1 MKKIIFVFLFLNSL
15 IFACNSVNTAG
26 FSFVSSFAQA
36 RSISNSFG
44 VSLPNPPSVHYT
56 SSGCWNN
63 LPSPNFNGGLLVVD
77 SSGMVAFYGQY
88 NASQHLYNSLSSY
101 NNNYLCSSLY
111 PPYHLSSDG
120 TQCLRNCPTGQT
132 LSSSGQCLV
141 PIPTCPANQHYDS
154 NTSQCVPNCPA
165 GQVQNSNSVCCD
177 TLGADTAYGVNQAT
191 CNSTPFAKIDNITFL
206 SNINW
211 NTCLNECVGTSSK
224 CPKGKA
230 FDSNGNC
237 VVPYLDPSSCQAQ
250 GGTLVN
256 RKITG
261 PLAVIPGPGYDQ
273 CFYSA
278 DCKLADNSIV
288 TGVSVEVS
296 CGDGNTTDT
305 NTTTDLNVTIPL
317 HTDSNIC
324 QTCPSQYPYS
334 ATPDTCSNN
343 NGDIITCPTL
353 NKSTNTT
360 IPSNITCGTCNTLSG
375 NWLPSSNGFCKRT
388 TINGVIQFVSC
399 PSSQDTNATLS
410 INTNP
415 NINDINTTAPD
426 INTSIN
432 QTSQNGNGTQTVC
445 PSCPAGYTSIG
456 GNCALVYSGQITS
469 LIACPGQT
477 ANVDANG
484 TSPLDNNGTDKN
496 ATSSLGQFGD
506 TIQNQIKNAYQT
518 HSFFNSSDCGSLQVT
533 QSALLFGHVQIT
545 DPLPIFRDI
554 MAPYRDLIK
563 GFLLFIAVVIGLFDF
578 FKRS

>member
-1 MKKIIFVFLFLNSL
+1 VFT
-15 IFACNSVNTAG
+15 I
-26 FSFVSSFAQA
+26 
-36 RSISNSFG
+36 
-44 VSLPNPPSVHYT
+44 H
-56 SSGCWNN
+56 
-63 LPSPNFNGGLLVVD
+63 LVV
-77 SSGMVAFYGQY
+77 
-88 NASQHLYNSLSSY
+88 QHLYNSLSSY

-206 SNINW
+206 
-211 NTCLNECVGTSSK
+211 
-224 CPKGKA
+224 KA

-261 PLAVIPGPGYDQ
+261 
-273 CFYSA
+273 A

-432 QTSQNGNGTQTVC
+432 QTSQN
-445 PSCPAGYTSIG
+445 
-456 GNCALVYSGQITS
+456 
-469 LIACPGQT
+469 
-477 ANVDANG
+477 
-484 TSPLDNNGTDKN
+484 
-496 ATSSLGQFGD
+496 
-506 TIQNQIKNAYQT
+506 
-518 HSFFNSSDCGSLQVT
+518 
-533 QSALLFGHVQIT
+533 
-545 DPLPIFRDI
+545 
-554 MAPYRDLIK
+554 
-563 GFLLFIAVVIGLFDF
+563 
-578 FKRS
+578 